1 MFAHTFRLLLCLDER
16 NPEEMSYVWAN
27 TRFAPTLRG
36 GKLRRFRFLPFP
48 QKICDFPPPPIIWKH
63 LKWPNSNRVKRR
75 FLAAVIE
82 HYVRSAEPV
91 GSATVA
97 ADPKLGAQFGALS
110 GATVRNELAELES
123 LGFLAQP
130 HTSAGRVPTDAG
142 YRFYVREIIQPRA
155 VSSLEH
161 CQLERVAPPAASV
174 EDALR
179 EAVSVLAKL
188 TGYPAVASLPN
199 AGGDQVQWLQLNPV
213 APRRLVLVLVT
224 SQGRIEHRLFD
235 VGDEVATSRL
245 ETVVRFLN
253 ETLAQLPLSQVRML
267 DFSLVSAGLH
277 DEATLKLARRA
288 WEMVRDS
295 VADIADEKIVVQGLI
310 ALLDEPEFAHIGQAR
325 AAMRLLEDEAA
336 LSDLIRNSSL
346 GHSIRGVSIGGELV
360 APDHPAAKGF
370 SFVGVSYGAGSEIFG
385 ALGVLG
391 PARMRYGDVL
401 ALVPALAARLQLTLE
416 SF

>member
-1 MFAHTFRLLLCLDER
+1 MAELKPR
-16 NPEEMSYVWAN
+16 
-27 TRFAPTLRG
+27 
-36 GKLRRFRFLPFP
+36 
-48 QKICDFPPPPIIWKH
+48 QKAI
-63 LKWPNSNRVKRR
+63 
-75 FLAAVIE
+75 LAAVIE
-82 HYVRSAEPV
+82 NYVRSAEPV
-91 GSATVA
+91 GSATLA
-97 ADPKLGAQFGALS
+97 ADPLLGAQFGALS
-110 GATVRNELAELES
+110 GATVRNELAELEA

-155 VSSLEH
+155 VSSSEY

-199 AGGDQVQWLQLNPV
+199 AKGDQVQWLQLNPV

-235 VGDEVATSRL
+235 IGDEVAAPRL

-253 ETLAQLPLSQVRML
+253 ETLAQLPLSQVRTL

-336 LSDLIRNSSL
+336 LSDLIRNSSV
-346 GHSIRGVSIGGELV
+346 GAHQWNSARGVSIGGELV

-370 SFVGVSYGAGSEIFG
+370 SFVGVSYGAGREIFG